1 MDQDV
6 IIYVHNLGIIKYII
20 HHVGMNRIHII
31 SGIAIAM
38 IALLLVTTTTMSG
51 QQSAFAHRSRHHG
64 GGTASHSCRRLKVL
78 QQPQQLVVPQP
89 QLQRLKV
96 LQQQRRAAAS

>member
-51 QQSAFAHRSRHHG
+51 QQSAFAHRSHHHG
-64 GGTASHSCRRLKVL
+64 GGAAAAVASEGSAVE
-78 QQPQQLVVPQP
+78 PQRAGGAQRSV
-89 QLQRLKV
+89 QRLKV
-96 LQQQRRAAAS
+96 LQWSAAS

>member
-51 QQSAFAHRSRHHG
+51 QQSAFAHRSHHHG
-64 GGTASHSCRRLKVL
+64 GGAAAA
-78 QQPQQLVVPQP
+78 
-89 QLQRLKV
+89 
-96 LQQQRRAAAS
+96 AAASEGSAAAAGSWWCRSDSCSV

>member
-38 IALLLVTTTTMSG
+38 TALLLVTTTTMSG
-51 QQSAFAHRSRHHG
+51 QQSAFAHRSHHHG
-64 GGTASHSCRRLKVL
+64 GGGARGAAALKVL
-78 QQPQQLVVPQP
+78 QR
-89 QLQRLKV
+89 QRWSSGCAGSCSV
-96 LQQQRRAAAS
+96 